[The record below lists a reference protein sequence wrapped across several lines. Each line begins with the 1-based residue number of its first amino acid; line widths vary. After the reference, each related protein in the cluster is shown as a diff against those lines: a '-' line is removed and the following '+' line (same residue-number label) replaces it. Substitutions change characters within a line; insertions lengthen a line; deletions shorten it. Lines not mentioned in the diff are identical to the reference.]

1 MEFNIPNEFNLNGN
15 IADHFET
22 FIEEFSNC
30 FVATNTYIENKSEKQ
45 KVLSITL
52 TNWEGIVCQPNM

>member
-15 IADHFET
+15 ISDHFET

-30 FVATNTYIENKSEKQ
+30 FVAMNTDTENKSEKQ
-45 KVLSITL
+45 KVLSIT
-52 TNWEGIVCQPNM
+52 

>member
-1 MEFNIPNEFNLNGN
+1 MEFYISNEFNLNGN

-30 FVATNTYIENKSEKQ
+30 FVATNTDIENKSD
-45 KVLSITL
+45 
-52 TNWEGIVCQPNM
+52 NRREGIVCQPNM

>member
-15 IADHFET
+15 ISDHFET

-30 FVATNTYIENKSEKQ
+30 FVATNTDIENKSEKQ
-45 KVLSITL
+45 KVLSIT
-52 TNWEGIVCQPNM
+52 